1 MTLLEGFFVSS
12 ARRTRAQKPP
22 AGTTAGIT
30 EDINAEEYSRGG
42 SEAGGRSRS
51 GKGGGDNSNFKE
63 VHNMNSSSD
72 SDSAEYVSG
81 AGVGGC
87 SVDSADDECSAY
99 VHDDIAREYARVL
112 PDEQISI

>member
-1 MTLLEGFFVSS
+1 
-12 ARRTRAQKPP
+12 
-22 AGTTAGIT
+22 
-30 EDINAEEYSRGG
+30 
-42 SEAGGRSRS
+42 
-51 GKGGGDNSNFKE
+51 
-63 VHNMNSSSD
+63 MNSSSD